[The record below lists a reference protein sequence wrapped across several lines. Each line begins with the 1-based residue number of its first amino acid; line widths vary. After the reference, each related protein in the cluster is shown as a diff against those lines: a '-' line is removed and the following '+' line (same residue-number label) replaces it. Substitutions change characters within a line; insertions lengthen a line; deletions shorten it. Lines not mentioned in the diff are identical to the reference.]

1 VFTIKKL
8 KSCQGP
14 TKGCTEITIIIIIII
29 IIMFH
34 VSGQIIVRQI
44 LLPLLLGFKLKL
56 ITLVPLLIGILVIVS
71 KKAFFLSKIA
81 VFVTAVLGLN
91 SLLFLQQP
99 PPTYLQ
105 NTFGDLPLEP
115 QTLTY
120 HNKASHLPHD
130 GHLDDFR
137 EHVFRERDRMGG
149 MTEPKRDRNFLWEDT
164 EKSHGFSSNSKT
176 PSYAL

>member
-1 VFTIKKL
+1 
-8 KSCQGP
+8 
-14 TKGCTEITIIIIIII
+14 
-29 IIMFH
+29 M
-34 VSGQIIVRQI
+34 RQI

-71 KKAFFLSKIA
+71 KKALFLSKIA

-99 PPTYLQ
+99 STTHLQ
-105 NTFGDLPLEP
+105 NTFGDSPLDP
-115 QTLTY
+115 QTLAY
-120 HNKASHLPHD
+120 HNIASHLPHD
-130 GHLDDFR
+130 VHLGDIR

-149 MTEPKRDRNFLWEDT
+149 ITEPKRDRNFLWEET
-164 EKSHGFSSNSKT
+164 EKPHGVSPKSNT